1 MQRLRPLLLA
11 LATLLPLLGHAQ
23 RTASPYRTRFGVD
36 APVTVGLLGINV
48 LGLSLA
54 KNKDGLTEVEAL
66 ALSRDDVNRFD
77 RFAAGNYSPDA
88 KRISDYPFYASFAAA
103 PLLMVADGDVRAKF
117 GQVGALYIQTM
128 ATTGALFTMATG
140 LIERSRPQSYNSS
153 VALSDRTNRNST
165 NSFFAGHTAATA
177 TATFFAAKVFHDFH
191 PDSPARPFVW
201 AGAAAVPAAVGYLR
215 LRAGKHFLSDNLLG
229 YAVGAGAGILVPQLH
244 KRSGGRMSLV
254 PIQGQNIQGHAYG
267 GLLLTRQL

>member
-1 MQRLRPLLLA
+1 MPQLRLFA
-11 LATLLPLLGHAQ
+11 LVLFTLLTSSVRAQ
-23 RTASPYRTRFGVD
+23 RAPSPYRTRFGVD
-36 APVTVGLLGINV
+36 APVTVGLLGVNA

-54 KNKDGLTEVEAL
+54 KHKDGLTDAEAL
-66 ALSRDDVNRFD
+66 ALDRRDVNRFD
-77 RFAAGNYSPDA
+77 RFAAGNSSATA

-103 PLLMVADGDVRAKF
+103 PLLMVADGDVRRKF
-117 GQVGALYIQTM
+117 GQIGGLYLQTM

-140 LIERSRPQSYNSS
+140 LVERSRPLAYN
-153 VALSDRTNRNST
+153 AGLDLSDRTSRNST

-177 TATFFAAKVFHDFH
+177 SATFFAAKVFHDFH
-191 PDSPARPFVW
+191 PNSPARPFVW

-215 LRAGKHFLSDNLLG
+215 LKAGKHFLSDNLLG

-244 KRSGGRMSLV
+244 KSSGGRLSMV
-254 PIQGQNIQGHAYG
+254 PIQGLNSNGHAYG